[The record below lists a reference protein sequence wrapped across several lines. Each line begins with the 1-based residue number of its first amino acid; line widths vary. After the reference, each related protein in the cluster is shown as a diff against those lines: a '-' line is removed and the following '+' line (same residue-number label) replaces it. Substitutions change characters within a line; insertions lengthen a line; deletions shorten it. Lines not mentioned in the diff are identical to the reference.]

1 MNEKI
6 QIKCKVKLS
15 LTAYDW
21 QLYDIP
27 GAKAAARSMNAK
39 VAKALNAGDLN
50 GAVQVLYTHS
60 EFGAADSEPLWVL
73 NCIAK
78 KMGFDKEVF

>member
-15 LTAYDW
+15 LTADDW
-21 QLYDIP
+21 ALYDMP

-39 VAKALNAGDLN
+39 VAKALNAGKFHDAY
-50 GAVQVLYTHS
+50 AVLREYKN
-60 EFGAADSEPLWVL
+60 FGACDTEPEVVL
-73 NCIAK
+73 NQIMD
-78 KMGFDKEVF
+78 KMGFA